1 MTAPKPHREEPI
13 PDSWKNE
20 SLRYLMGELSPTE
33 TADFEAKLEQQPEL
47 AEELANQAEMITA
60 LAESPVESNLLSAPP
75 HADNRR
81 PAALV
86 ALAVCLAALVI
97 GIWPTSDEQVASTNA
112 VDPVVAAM
120 ETDRTNGDSN
130 ITDLDSEA
138 LLIARAWAE
147 DRTTESLVEGIV
159 DEGIVDEG
167 IVDEGIVDEAEAGDD
182 TNDSLAEF
190 TATVDD
196 EMDFTLSW
204 MFIAV
209 SSNMEEAND
218 G

>member
-20 SLRYLMGELSPTE
+20 SLRYLLGELSPTE

-120 ETDRTNGDSN
+120 ETDRTSGDSN
-130 ITDLDSEA
+130 ITDVDSEA

-159 DEGIVDEG
+159 DE
-167 IVDEGIVDEAEAGDD
+167 AEAGDD
-182 TNDSLAEF
+182 MNDSLAEF
-190 TATVDD
+190 TATGDD

>member
-33 TADFEAKLEQQPEL
+33 TAYFEANLEQQPEL
-47 AEELANQAEMITA
+47 AQELANQAEMITA
-60 LAESPVESNLLSAPP
+60 LAESPVESNLLSATP
-75 HADNRR
+75 HAENRR
-81 PAALV
+81 PAATVAALV

-97 GIWPTSDEQVASTNA
+97 GIWPTSDEQVASTNG
-112 VDPVVAAM
+112 VDPIVAAM
-120 ETDRTNGDSN
+120 ETDRTSGDSN

-147 DRTTESLVEGIV
+147 DRTTESLVV
-159 DEGIVDEG
+159 
-167 IVDEGIVDEAEAGDD
+167 GIVDEAEAGDD
-182 TNDSLAEF
+182 TNGSLAEF
-190 TATVDD
+190 TAAGDD
-196 EMDFTLSW
+196 EMDSTLSW
-204 MFIAV
+204 MYIAV
-209 SSNMEEAND
+209 SSNMEEASD

>member
-20 SLRYLMGELSPTE
+20 SLRYLLGELSPTE

-120 ETDRTNGDSN
+120 ETDRTSGDSN
-130 ITDLDSEA
+130 ITDVDSEA

-159 DEGIVDEG
+159 DE
-167 IVDEGIVDEAEAGDD
+167 AEAGDD

-190 TATVDD
+190 TATGDD
-196 EMDFTLSW
+196 EMDSTLSW
-204 MFIAV
+204 MYIAV